1 MSDIF
6 LKLVNMSISAGWI
19 VLAILLIRILFK
31 KIPKWINAALWSL
44 VGIRLVLPFS
54 IKSIL
59 SLIPSTSTIPQDIA
73 ESKAPAINSG
83 FETVNNT
90 VNPVISEVLAPSVE
104 NSISP
109 INVIV
114 YIITAVWITG
124 IISMLIYT
132 AVSYRKIYL
141 RIREGMPDADNTVL
155 CDRIETPFIMGIIKP
170 KIYIPSNMDREY
182 KEYVTAHET
191 AHIERRDYLWKP
203 LAFAFLTVYWF
214 NPLVWAAYIAFCRDI
229 EFACDERVI
238 KRHGEEYKAP
248 YSEALLNCSIKKKT
262 LNINP
267 LAFGEI
273 SVKDR
278 IKNIL
283 NYKKPSLWII
293 SASIILCGCL
303 LVAFLTDPVDSKK
316 SENKP
321 DSTEAVVPS
330 DDEKEKLSSEDTSAE
345 SEITVSTITS
355 SKAETPVSG
364 SSPAKSDESDEY
376 INERDNFG
384 NLDIKIVKDIKDIL
398 DLRFGEY
405 SVEDIYIEKYY
416 GTYSD
421 GSVVISVG
429 FVDKRGEAYQRPDV
443 AILYPAVY
451 EVSGYVVNSNFRPY
465 VYYKGRVELLDTAF
479 QEGLISA
486 KSIDELFNNNP
497 DVITY
502 NGEIYN

>member
-6 LKLVNMSISAGWI
+6 LKLVNMSISAGWM
-19 VLAILLIRILFK
+19 VLAVLLIRFLFK

-141 RIREGMPDADNTVL
+141 RIREGIPDADNTVL

-248 YSEALLNCSIKKKT
+248 YSEALLNCSIKKK
-262 LNINP
+262 N
-267 LAFGEI
+267 
-273 SVKDR
+273 VKYQSAGIWRDQC
-278 IKNIL
+278 KGQN
-283 NYKKPSLWII
+283 KKYL
-293 SASIILCGCL
+293 
-303 LVAFLTDPVDSKK
+303 
-316 SENKP
+316 
-321 DSTEAVVPS
+321 
-330 DDEKEKLSSEDTSAE
+330 KL
-345 SEITVSTITS
+345 
-355 SKAETPVSG
+355 
-364 SSPAKSDESDEY
+364 
-376 INERDNFG
+376 
-384 NLDIKIVKDIKDIL
+384 
-398 DLRFGEY
+398 
-405 SVEDIYIEKYY
+405 
-416 GTYSD
+416 
-421 GSVVISVG
+421 
-429 FVDKRGEAYQRPDV
+429 
-443 AILYPAVY
+443 
-451 EVSGYVVNSNFRPY
+451 
-465 VYYKGRVELLDTAF
+465 
-479 QEGLISA
+479 
-486 KSIDELFNNNP
+486 
-497 DVITY
+497 
-502 NGEIYN
+502 